1 MSFKSDNFAGIMTML
16 GLLAGIYIL
25 LYIFD
30 TDWKLDLAIVGGFA
44 LVCAIKVWMDTE
56 DEKNTTKGG

>member
-1 MSFKSDNFAGIMTML
+1 MKANSDNFMGILTML

-30 TDWKLDLAIVGGFA
+30 TDWKLNLAIVGGFA
-44 LVCAIKVWMDTE
+44 LVCAAKVWMDTE
-56 DEKNTTKGG
+56 GEKNTTKGE

>member
-1 MSFKSDNFAGIMTML
+1 MKLDSDNFAGIITML

-30 TDWKLDLAIVGGFA
+30 TDWKWNLAIVGGFA
-44 LVCAIKVWMDTE
+44 LICAIKVWMDTE